1 MRFAG
6 KHVAIT
12 GGAGDIGLAMAQQF
26 ADEGAKITLLD
37 KAIQPNAERAAVA
50 MGARFVAMDV
60 TDPGQVAS
68 VVDAMPALDVAVAN
82 AGVHRGARLLELPLE
97 NWRLQIDV
105 NLTGAFLFV
114 QAAARKM
121 ASRGAGGAILLT
133 GSWVQDVPS
142 VDNTAYCVS
151 KSGASMLARC
161 AALEL
166 GEHQIRVNVVAPGIV
181 NAGMAR
187 RQIEVD
193 PVFARK
199 ATNGLPLGRLQTAA
213 QIAKAAAYLC
223 SEDAESITG
232 ATLLVDGGASL
243 FKYE

>member
-1 MRFAG
+1 MSPSQE
-6 KHVAIT
+6 
-12 GGAGDIGLAMAQQF
+12 GAGDIGLAMAQQF
-26 ADEGAKITLLD
+26 ADQGRKSLCSIRRF
-37 KAIQPNAERAAVA
+37 QPNAERAAVA

-82 AGVHRGARLLELPLE
+82 AGVHRGARLSELPLE

-166 GEHQIRVNVVAPGIV
+166 GEHHTGSMSWRPGSSTPAWRVARSKSIRSP
-181 NAGMAR
+181 
-187 RQIEVD
+187 
-193 PVFARK
+193 ARK

>member
-166 GEHQIRVNVVAPGIV
+166 GEHRIRVNVVAPGSSTPAWRVARSKWIRFSR
-181 NAGMAR
+181 AR
-187 RQIEVD
+187 RPMVCRSADCRPPRRSPRRPPISVPRMQN
-193 PVFARK
+193 P
-199 ATNGLPLGRLQTAA
+199 
-213 QIAKAAAYLC
+213 
-223 SEDAESITG
+223 
-232 ATLLVDGGASL
+232 
-243 FKYE
+243 

>member
-1 MRFAG
+1 MKFAD
-6 KHVAIT
+6 KQVVIT
-12 GGAGDIGLAMAQQF
+12 GGTGEIGLVMAREFVDQ
-26 ADEGAKITLLD
+26 GAEVTVLD
-37 KAIQPNAERAAVA
+37 KVILASAEHAIAT
-50 MGARFVAMDV
+50 MGARFVAVDV
-60 TDPGQVAS
+60 TEPDSVAS
-68 VVDAMPALDVAVAN
+68 AIAALPEIDIAIAN
-82 AGVHRGARLLELPLE
+82 AGVHRGARLLDLSFDH
-97 NWRLQIDV
+97 WKLQIDV
-105 NLTGAFLFV
+105 NLTGVFLFV

-121 ASRGAGGAILLT
+121 VARGCGGAILIT
-133 GSWVQDVPS
+133 GSWVQNVPS

-151 KSGASMLARC
+151 KSGAAMLARC

-187 RQIEVD
+187 RQIEID

-199 ATNGLPLGRLQTAA
+199 ATTGLPLGRLQTAE
-213 QIAKAAAYLC
+213 QIAKAAAFLC
-223 SEDAESITG
+223 CDDAASITG